1 MKSWS
6 CIFIPFFKRFVYLMH
21 AYCIFYRIMHIY
33 TKCDSCRFLVLFRPI
48 FVAGLDSPRHFES
61 ALIPYKT

>member
-6 CIFIPFFKRFVYLMH
+6 CIFIPFFERFVCLMH
-21 AYCIFYRIMHIY
+21 KYCIFCQIMYIY
-33 TKCDSCRFLVLFRPI
+33 TKRGSCRFFAFFTQF
-48 FVAGLDSPRHFES
+48 FVAGLDSPLSFES